1 MSTKSELDHAGDVE
15 ADRAGSIDAGSP
27 LPEVLGF
34 YDAQHDRV
42 QRRLSGRHIQMFAIA
57 SVVGTGLFLGLG
69 QILAVT
75 GPLGVLLVFI
85 HVGTVAFTQVL
96 KQSLASI
103 SEMCAFAPVSGT
115 FSHYAARWVDHA
127 LGFAVGW
134 NYFYTCAIT
143 LPAEI
148 TAGAVLIGFWDKNQ
162 PDHTGIYIAVFI
174 VLVYC
179 VNAFG
184 ARAFGNTEVVFSTL
198 KLMLV
203 AGLVIGGL
211 AVNLGGG
218 PDHQRHGFEFWHN
231 PGAMVSSLAPGARG
245 RWIGLLLAIT
255 PAAFSMVGM
264 EIVTV
269 AAAETR
275 NPRKNMIT
283 AMRTVFF
290 RITLCY
296 ILTSL
301 IIGMLVPSND
311 PDLLKKTSNAA
322 QSPFVIAFNRAGVKV
337 LPHIINA
344 VVTTSAFSSANGMLF
359 SSSRLLYA
367 LALHGQAPR
376 VFSRVTASGV
386 PLISILTTGLFAF
399 LAFLNVNNTAGTVFN
414 WFVSLSTVGSL
425 LNWLMIGVT
434 YLRFYY
440 GLKAQGIDRE
450 LAHGVYRSKL
460 QPYAAMWTIFWSVFF
475 ILVSGM
481 SVFWNFNGS
490 DFVASYIN
498 LPIYAAL
505 YVGWKIFKRTKML
518 PLSQLD
524 FTTGIPSLEET
535 EEAGFVEKSRGI
547 GRIKE
552 FL

>member
-15 ADRAGSIDAGSP
+15 ADHTGSIDVGSP
-27 LPEVLGF
+27 LPEAVGF
-34 YDAQHDRV
+34 YDAKHDRV

-96 KQSLASI
+96 KLSLACI

-115 FSHYAARWVDHA
+115 FSHYAARWVDPA

-148 TAGAVLIGFWDKNQ
+148 TAGAVLIGFWDAN

-179 VNAFG
+179 VNVFG
-184 ARAFGNTEVVFSTL
+184 ARVFGNTEVVFSTL

-231 PGAMVSSLAPGARG
+231 PGALVSSLAPGARG

-275 NPRKNMIT
+275 NPRKNIIT

-344 VVTTSAFSSANGMLF
+344 VVMTSAFSSANGMLF
-359 SSSRLLYA
+359 SASRLLYA

-376 VFSRVTASGV
+376 LFSRVTASGV
-386 PLISILTTGLFAF
+386 PLISVLTTGLFAF

-440 GLKAQGIDRE
+440 GLKAQGINRN

-460 QPYAAMWTIFWSVFF
+460 QPFAAVWTIFWSVFF

-505 YVGWKIFKRTKML
+505 YVGWKIFKRTKIL

-524 FTTGIPSLEET
+524 FKAGIPSLEET

-547 GRIKE
+547 SRIKE